1 MYKDTLAPVGKAVS
15 PFVYSSVFVVYEF
28 IVNSSLYVV
37 YLDEC
42 NCWQIL
48 SRFLSLALYLCM
60 YLCVCMCTCSA
71 CLNLWVNAILK
82 LQFWLVRK

>member
-48 SRFLSLALYLCM
+48 SRFLSLALYLCTVS
-60 YLCVCMCTCSA
+60 YTHLTLPTKRIV
-71 CLNLWVNAILK
+71 
-82 LQFWLVRK
+82 